1 MPKRINKAIELLDQG
16 QPIYYQ
22 GGHTGANLSY
32 EGGKEMAG
40 TWADYVNV
48 GMEHGA
54 FDMPGLDEF
63 MRGLVDGGPTNS
75 GHRTP
80 AVVVEPPVDGSTE
93 DIVRANAW
101 QFRQILARGVHGI
114 LLCHAETPGAVRAFV
129 ESCRYPF
136 QTVGVGRGLAQ
147 GQRGSAGQLSASKVW
162 GVSVDEYLDKAE
174 PWPLNPVGE
183 LMLGLKIENRRALVN
198 VEVTTRVPGISF
210 AEWGPGDMSMSYG
223 YKNFPGEPL
232 PDELQ
237 EARERVR
244 KACLEAGIAFLEG
257 MTVDNAP
264 QKIDEGVKVSSG
276 GQGGEAVAN
285 VGREYTG
292 RTMPV

>member
-16 QPIYYQ
+16 QPIYYV
-22 GGHTGANLSY
+22 GGHTGADLSH
-32 EGGKEMAG
+32 EGGKEMAK
-40 TWADYVNV
+40 TWADYINV

-54 FDMPGLDEF
+54 FDMAGLDEF
-63 MRGLVDGGPTNS
+63 MRGLGDGGPTNS

-80 AVVVEPPVDGSTE
+80 CVVVEPPVDGSSE
-93 DIVRANAW
+93 AVVRANAW
-101 QFRQILARGVHGI
+101 QFRQVLARGVHGI

-136 QTVGVGRGLAQ
+136 QTVGVGKGLAQ

-162 GVSVDEYLDKAE
+162 GVSVDDYLDIAD
-174 PWPLNPVGE
+174 PWPLNPDGE

-198 VEVTTRVPGISF
+198 VEVTTRVPGIAF
-210 AEWGPGDMSMSYG
+210 AEWGPGDMSMSFG

-257 MTVDNAP
+257 VTAETVAR
-264 QKIDEGVKVSSG
+264 KIDEGIKVGSAG
-276 GQGGEAVAN
+276 AAGEEVAKI
-285 VGREYTG
+285 GRKHTG

>member
-1 MPKRINKAIELLDQG
+1 INKAIELLDQG
-16 QPIYYQ
+16 QPIYYT

-32 EGGKEMAG
+32 EGGKSMSK

-54 FDMPGLDEF
+54 FDMAGLDEF
-63 MRGLVDGGPTNS
+63 MRGLIDGGPTNS

-80 AVVVEPPVDGSTE
+80 AVIVEPPLDGSSE
-93 DIVRANAW
+93 DVVRANAW
-101 QFRQILARGVHGI
+101 QFRQILARGAHGI
-114 LLCHAETPGAVRAFV
+114 LMCHAETPGAVKAFV

-136 QTVGVGRGLAQ
+136 QTVGVGKGLAQ
-147 GQRGSAGQLSASKVW
+147 GQRGSAGQASASQVW
-162 GVSVDEYLDKAE
+162 GVSVDDYLDKAD
-174 PWPLNPVGE
+174 PWPLNPDGE

-198 VEVTTRVPGISF
+198 VEATTRVPGISF

-244 KACLEAGIAFLEG
+244 KACLESGIAFLEG
-257 MTVDNAP
+257 MTAENAAR
-264 QKIDEGVKVSSG
+264 KIDEGVKVGSAG
-276 GQGGEAVAN
+276 VNGEEVAR
-285 VGREYTG
+285 VGREHTG